1 MTNAPS
7 GEEHRGKTDTT
18 ARIILEGDLQ
28 ETLNTQLL
36 YQHLDYDR
44 RGKPR
49 EMHCI
54 DPRRV
59 AANPVFAGEDCAV
72 NARNNSR
79 TVIPAGGSGALLR
92 GSRIAGAKRAS
103 WTAKC
108 ARVFS

>member
-7 GEEHRGKTDTT
+7 GEEHRGKTDLT
-18 ARIILEGDLQ
+18 ARVIIEGDLQ
-28 ETLNTQLL
+28 ETLNTSLL

-72 NARNNSR
+72 DARNNSR
-79 TVIPAGGSGALLR
+79 TVFPAAVVAPLLR
-92 GSRIAGAKRAS
+92 GSRTADAKRPRGPRRA
-103 WTAKC
+103 
-108 ARVFS
+108 